1 MQACSSELVSRL
13 RAGGRKQLS
22 PPGGVGGAL
31 GEAGGLGEAAR
42 SRCSGKRSRRV
53 LPENSTGVALPHW
66 GRAVSPRDRLAH
78 APRDQKESL
87 ACPGALSK
95 STCCEVGARGCR
107 ARLEDQR
114 V

>member
-42 SRCSGKRSRRV
+42 SCSSAGRGPGGSN
-53 LPENSTGVALPHW
+53 LNSMGVALPHW
-66 GRAVSPRDRLAH
+66 GRAVPPRDRLAH

-87 ACPGALSK
+87 VCPGALSK
-95 STCCEVGARGCR
+95 STRCEVGARGCR